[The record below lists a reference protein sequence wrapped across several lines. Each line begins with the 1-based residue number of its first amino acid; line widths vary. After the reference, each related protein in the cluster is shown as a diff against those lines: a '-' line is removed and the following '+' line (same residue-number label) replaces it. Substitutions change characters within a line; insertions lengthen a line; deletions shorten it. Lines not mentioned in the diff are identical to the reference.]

1 MDINE
6 ILTTAE
12 AKYSFIAGL
21 IRLAKVDGIIDDK
34 EFTFFQQSAYC
45 IGLDSNVVQ
54 KLSTLKD
61 SDVKIEI
68 IFKTNKE
75 KLFFLIQAVQLC
87 LIDGDY
93 SNVEKKELRNICTEI
108 GISHRSL
115 CEIENWAYEGI
126 AWNKRGEELLNL
138 I

>member
-21 IRLAKVDGIIDDK
+21 IRLAKVDGVIDDK
-34 EFTFFQQSAYC
+34 EFTFFQQAAYG
-45 IGLDSNVVQ
+45 IGLDHEIVQ

-61 SDVKIEI
+61 SDAKIEI
-68 IFKTNKE
+68 SLKTNKE

-87 LIDGDY
+87 LIDGVY
-93 SNVEKKELRNICTEI
+93 SDVEKEELRNICTEI
-108 GISHRSL
+108 GISHQAL

-126 AWNKRGEELLNL
+126 TWNKRGEALLNL
-138 I
+138 V